1 MYLYLGPSGPQSSLP
16 RAPAT
21 QPTCRNP
28 GLSKTCGQDSS
39 PLEAV
44 MFAKGPLMKDKET
57 GTRGD
62 RKGSCYKNNDITIL
76 TRFPYCSVKTD
87 VASTPEQVVV
97 LKVTGGVD
105 APQIKGASIQRTNK
119 YLPSPPPTQSWGA

>member
-1 MYLYLGPSGPQSSLP
+1 MCLYLGPSGPQSSLP

-44 MFAKGPLMKDKET
+44 MFAKGPLMKHKET
-57 GTRGD
+57 GTRGH
-62 RKGSCYKNNDITIL
+62 RKGSCYENNDITIL
-76 TRFPYCSVKTD
+76 TKVSLLLRQDRCGFYPTASCD
-87 VASTPEQVVV
+87 VESYR
-97 LKVTGGVD
+97 
-105 APQIKGASIQRTNK
+105 GASMHLK
-119 YLPSPPPTQSWGA
+119 